1 MTQETFHAKTDLGP
15 PQRLRASRLKRGFS
29 SAEKAARAF
38 GWKASTYRAHEN
50 GQNRLSKKTAE
61 RYAAAFQVP
70 PDWLLFGVDHEEHAT
85 GVAEGAEP
93 FSDRDAKQSP
103 EDETEKFRLSIGP
116 DGKLALPPAL
126 MKRYGLEADDVLIVL
141 AGDYGMVV
149 EPLKLRFQRAQA
161 LVRQFVPED
170 VSLADE
176 LIAERREE
184 ARRE

>member
-1 MTQETFHAKTDLGP
+1 MTQETFNAKNDPGP
-15 PQRLRASRLKRGFS
+15 AQRLKASRLRRGFS

-38 GWKASTYRAHEN
+38 GWKPSTYRAHEN
-50 GQNRLSKKTAE
+50 GQNKLSKKAAE

-70 PDWLLFGVDHEEHAT
+70 PDWLLFGVDHDERAA
-85 GVAEGAEP
+85 GVEEGAES
-93 FSDRDAKQSP
+93 FSSRNAKQTAG
-103 EDETEKFRLSIGP
+103 DETQKFRVSIGP

-126 MKRYGLEADDVLIVL
+126 MKRYGLEPEDVLIVL

-149 EPLKLRFQRAQA
+149 EPVKLRFKRAQA
-161 LVRQFVPED
+161 LVRQFVPDD

-184 ARRE
+184 AKRE